1 MPRVFS
7 LQPRLIRE
15 NNRNMLA
22 LPNRLLIVASATL
35 ISACS
40 PLSQLQGSRG
50 EANHIAQST
59 SEATECR
66 ELLSRSDDQD
76 QDVVSL
82 DSSNIQLMNWNIQKG
97 KQLGWESDL
106 RSLGSDSQLVLMQ
119 EASLN
124 PEMIS
129 AERLA
134 SYWSFAPGYKE
145 DTVTTGVLTL
155 SSIEPLTH
163 CNLTDW
169 EPWLRS
175 PKATS
180 ITEYALTGTEQTLV
194 VVNIH
199 AINFTLGVKPYGKQL
214 DRITEALRDHNGPLI
229 VSGDFNSWRKSRVA
243 LLDAMVAELQLNA
256 LDYGDDQRI
265 EVFGHRIDHVYV
277 RGLEALSTTS
287 TAVSSSDHNPINV
300 SLGMIQGMDQG

>member
-1 MPRVFS
+1 V
-7 LQPRLIRE
+7 
-15 NNRNMLA
+15 
-22 LPNRLLIVASATL
+22 L

-40 PLSQLQGSRG
+40 PLSQLQGSLG
-50 EANHIAQST
+50 EANHIAQSS
-59 SEATECR
+59 SEVAECR
-66 ELLSRSDDQD
+66 ELLSYSPDQN
-76 QDVVSL
+76 VLSL

-106 RSLGSDSQLVLMQ
+106 RALGSDSQLVLMQ
-119 EASLN
+119 EASLK

-129 AERLA
+129 TERLA
-134 SYWSFAPGYKE
+134 SYWSFAPGYTK

-169 EPWLRS
+169 EPWLRT
-175 PKATS
+175 PKATG
-180 ITEYALTGTEQTLV
+180 ITEYALTGTDQTLV

-199 AINFTLGVKPYGKQL
+199 AINFTLGVKPYRRQL
-214 DRITEALRDHNGPLI
+214 ARITEALRDHQGPLI
-229 VSGDFNSWRKSRVA
+229 LSGDFNSWRNDREK
-243 LLDAMVAELQLNA
+243 LLQAMVDELRLST
-256 LDYGDDQRI
+256 LDYGDDHRI

-287 TAVSSSDHNPINV
+287 TAVTSSDHNPINV
-300 SLGMIQGMDQG
+300 SLGLIPDQG